1 MLRKIAN
8 CKTAYTSLKRKTFL
22 AVQFTSFCRRGRGRK
37 ERLIVRAANPTRKR
51 LRLCNFED
59 VRAAAAA
66 AAAAAIVDGGRE
78 ISKIEFPICLF
89 FPSTFFSYIMV

>member
-1 MLRKIAN
+1 
-8 CKTAYTSLKRKTFL
+8 
-22 AVQFTSFCRRGRGRK
+22 
-37 ERLIVRAANPTRKR
+37 LIVRAANQTRKR

-59 VRAAAAA
+59 VRAAA